1 MWSVTFRRLTH
12 ISTITCAH
20 KAVVLQNVV
29 PKLPKSRATSQ
40 NPTARNGPQ
49 PPSLRS
55 KLGPSVWFKLLW
67 NVAISSSHQPHIS
80 ALSVGAE
87 RDRQSFA
94 SRCALIQSGAQ
105 ILQW

>member
-29 PKLPKSRATSQ
+29 PKLLKSRVTSQ
-40 NPTARNGPQ
+40 NPTGRNGPQ

-55 KLGPSVWFKLLW
+55 KLGPSAWFKLLW
-67 NVAISSSHQPHIS
+67 KATISSSHRSHIS
-80 ALSVGAE
+80 ELSVGAD

-94 SRCALIQSGAQ
+94 NRCALIQSGAQ
-105 ILQW
+105 IL